1 MFSPFGD
8 RWHAL
13 YEKYKGVMPAVDQAF
28 VSVASLIITI
38 LVVRFVGLESFGIY
52 SSLLVITYF
61 GVMLSDSSVSAYIAN
76 VGKQEKARK
85 DEDTFNLI
93 LVSIAIALSV
103 ALVSCLYINS
113 LSVGEEQVLLVI
125 FGFVIAYLLYEQ
137 LRKFYVLKD
146 RFRELLILDVSTVA
160 LQLVA
165 LGFYLFEDNVTLTEI
180 LVLMLLARAIT
191 SFLSIAIFKIDIS
204 VNLAGFGSF
213 FKRFYAE
220 VKFLIP
226 SGLIKYVSNQGFFI
240 AMMALIT
247 LEQFGLVRLV
257 QTLFKPSNFMMMAYE
272 NYLPKQLKGKPDA
285 RGYSISLNFVLVYI
299 AIVFVSF
306 AFAMFGDGVIRNVLS
321 DEYLIDQFLIYCWG
335 IIAFLGGLS
344 LVLRAWL
351 RVLFVS
357 KKIFTATLLSGLAS
371 LVLLPAASIFGFGY
385 KEIMLSMLATNVL
398 YFLFLLYGF
407 FKTKTAAVVGN

>member
-1 MFSPFGD
+1 M
-8 RWHAL
+8 
-13 YEKYKGVMPAVDQAF
+13 
-28 VSVASLIITI
+28 
-38 LVVRFVGLESFGIY
+38 
-52 SSLLVITYF
+52 
-61 GVMLSDSSVSAYIAN
+61 
-76 VGKQEKARK
+76 
-85 DEDTFNLI
+85 
-93 LVSIAIALSV
+93 
-103 ALVSCLYINS
+103 
-113 LSVGEEQVLLVI
+113 
-125 FGFVIAYLLYEQ
+125 
-137 LRKFYVLKD
+137 KD

-204 VNLAGFGSF
+204 VNLAGFGCF
-213 FKRFYAE
+213 CKRFYAE